1 MYALDLLGMGN
12 SSRPHFRVHSKD
24 PVDKID
30 EAEAFFIDALEEW
43 RQAKKIDKMTLMVFI
58 PLFLYVLYLLIS
70 AFLNEYN
77 LTDRVIHWEAIS
89 PSIIALNIPPTSTN

>member
-12 SSRPHFRVHSKD
+12 SSRPHFSVHSKD

-43 RQAKKIDKMTLMVFI
+43 RQVKKIDKMTLMVFI
-58 PLFLYVLYLLIS
+58 PLLLIYSILSLLIS
-70 AFLNEYN
+70 ASLNGVE
-77 LTDRVIHWEAIS
+77 I
-89 PSIIALNIPPTSTN
+89 